1 MNFKSLFLHKW
12 HLTFYVCAC
21 MCGSGSNQCLLK
33 TLSKEA
39 LFQHQ
44 VNTFWG
50 NCPTSRKLL
59 FPTFF
64 LLVPTYR
71 PSMMGLLRLPTEKE
85 DTSPM
90 QRCLSENTG
99 GSPCTEA
106 ISSNHPMLPDTEGK
120 LWSWLYCPPRKHA
133 GPGPAAL
140 LPVQD
145 SSSKLLHY
153 FSMASWGLFM
163 VLNFLQ

>member
-64 LLVPTYR
+64 SPGSYLLAQHDGITKVTNREGGHISNAEVFVWEYWQISPHRSYQRQSPHAPRYRRKALELTLLPSPQACPPTCSQFKTLP
-71 PSMMGLLRLPTEKE
+71 PSYYIIFLWLHK
-85 DTSPM
+85 D
-90 QRCLSENTG
+90 CLWFW
-99 GSPCTEA
+99 
-106 ISSNHPMLPDTEGK
+106 IFSSN
-120 LWSWLYCPPRKHA
+120 
-133 GPGPAAL
+133 
-140 LPVQD
+140 
-145 SSSKLLHY
+145 
-153 FSMASWGLFM
+153 
-163 VLNFLQ
+163 